1 MGLRGPTCLRKNLR
15 SVRSKPGLLF
25 NGAIP
30 GQECGSLIEARYQR
44 GCSTTNEDDS
54 GEAAAGVSLIVIRMA
69 KVKR

>member
-1 MGLRGPTCLRKNLR
+1 VGLRGRTCLRKKLR
-15 SVRSKPGLLF
+15 SVRSKPGLLI

-44 GCSTTNEDDS
+44 GCSTTEEDNS
-54 GEAAAGVSLIVIRMA
+54 EEAAGVSQIVIRMA